1 MNIGVGTF
9 AALYLYENG
18 DEGCN
23 FCCWQKCVS
32 GRTDGCHE
40 SISNSTLRD
49 HCMKHRCWPSLLPF
63 SERNR
68 IMARHMFRTFLLQ
81 ICCLHG
87 IQIRRRRLCN
97 RMFLVLPSCS
107 NNILCF
113 YGQGFFSMLRQT
125 RMRMYSPPSRP
136 HGVCRMTAA

>member
-1 MNIGVGTF
+1 
-9 AALYLYENG
+9 
-18 DEGCN
+18 
-23 FCCWQKCVS
+23 
-32 GRTDGCHE
+32 
-40 SISNSTLRD
+40 
-49 HCMKHRCWPSLLPF
+49 MKHRCWPSLLPF

-136 HGVCRMTAA
+136 PGVCRMTAA